1 MGTLQLLISLVAHK
15 AHHFTMADR
24 NPHAIVPGQ
33 AIYKE
38 NEDCKTDWHKT
49 HADFDIRVGENDK
62 LQIAGKPVMERW
74 ETPYMHM
81 LANAAA
87 CKGGKVL
94 ELGFG
99 LAIAATQTEK
109 CGVDEHWIVE
119 CNDGVFKNL
128 EKWAKDQPSKVVGK
142 HGLSEDVCPTLPD
155 NFFDGILYDTYPL
168 TDGEWHTHHLD
179 FIKTHCMRLLK
190 PGGVLS
196 FCNLTSWGELLK
208 PEGADKRVK
217 KYTDIVTMFKATQM
231 PLLRE
236 CGFEDKNC
244 SWEIL
249 DIVPPKDCDYYAHN
263 QMLAPRCFKNE

>member
-1 MGTLQLLISLVAHK
+1 
-15 AHHFTMADR
+15 MADR

-99 LAIAATQTEK
+99 LAIAATQIEK

-155 NFFDGILYDTYPL
+155 NYFDGILYDTYPL

-217 KYTDIVTMFKATQM
+217 KYTDIVTMFKETQM